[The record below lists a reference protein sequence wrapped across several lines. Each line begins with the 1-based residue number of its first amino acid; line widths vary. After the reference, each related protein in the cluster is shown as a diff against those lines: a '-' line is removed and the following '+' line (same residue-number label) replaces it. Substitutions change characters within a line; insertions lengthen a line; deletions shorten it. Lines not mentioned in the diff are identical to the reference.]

1 MTRRVAL
8 AAALICVLGVPAVWA
23 HEGHTHKVMGTV
35 AMVHENHLQATTKD
49 GKTVTITLNDKTSV
63 MRGKQKVAITELQ
76 PGTRVVVDV
85 GSGKEPLVA
94 NSITLPGAKTT
105 TTAAKK

>member
-1 MTRRVAL
+1 MTRRMAL
-8 AAALICVLGVPAVWA
+8 VAALTFVFGVPALWA
-23 HEGHTHKVMGTV
+23 HEGHVHKVMGTV
-35 AMVHENHLQATTKD
+35 AMVHENHLQVTTKE
-49 GKTVTITLNDKTSV
+49 GKTVTITLNEKTSV
-63 MRGKQKVAITELQ
+63 VRGKQKMAVTDLQ

-94 NSITLPGAKTT
+94 NSITLAPAR